1 VDLLHL
7 VHQVTVEPA
16 QPRMIQRI
24 SKAIKQNK
32 VKQNPHLQQIVN
44 LLVIVKLNLMVEVKQ
59 NLRPIAQVEIKRR
72 RHQKMILQQQAIQ
85 VDLLAPHQLLKMINQ
100 NKLHQNQLLQ
110 RTTKPNKA
118 MTHRQIQMNKKAVIN
133 KKVIKLQPQ
142 NQIQAHQPHPAT
154 QIQNEI
160 NRQSARL
167 K

>member
-1 VDLLHL
+1 
-7 VHQVTVEPA
+7 
-16 QPRMIQRI
+16 MIQRK

-110 RTTKPNKA
+110 RMTKPNKA

-142 NQIQAHQPHPAT
+142 NQIQAHQPHLAT

-167 K
+167 R

>member
-1 VDLLHL
+1 
-7 VHQVTVEPA
+7 
-16 QPRMIQRI
+16 MIQRI

-59 NLRPIAQVEIKRR
+59 NLRLIAQVEIKRR

-100 NKLHQNQLLQ
+100 NKLHQIPLLQ
-110 RTTKPNKA
+110 RMTKLYKA
-118 MTHRQIQMNKKAVIN
+118 MTHRQIQMIKKAVIN
-133 KKVIKLQPQ
+133 KKVIKLKPQ
-142 NQIQAHQPHPAT
+142 NQIQAHQPHLAT

-167 K
+167 R